1 MTPATWQS
9 NGRRS
14 ILIAE
19 RDERVRDLQRFFL
32 EKAGFN
38 VEFAADGRAAF
49 ERAVETIPD
58 LIVTEILI
66 TPVDGLT
73 LCRQLRDNPTTNDI
87 PVVVFSILSA
97 ASRAA
102 EAGAQVFLRKPIV
115 ESTFIGAVECLM
127 AAQPTRKADH
137 G

>member
-1 MTPATWQS
+1 LTPATWQS